1 MLKPLIFALAV
12 VIAAA
17 PAAGETKPTKAP
29 PDTAILAEA
38 TAAVDAF
45 HAALKK
51 GDKAAALAMLD
62 DNVEIFEQGAIEHS
76 KAEYAAGHLG
86 ADIAF
91 SGATKTTRT
100 HRGGAILG
108 NLAYITSENKVTGTF
123 KGKPVSVNSIETMVL
138 HKAGTAW
145 KILHI
150 HWSSRDAK

>member
-1 MLKPLIFALAV
+1 MPPRTLIGGV
-12 VIAAA
+12 QRAASGA
-17 PAAGETKPTKAP
+17 GDERCCAKHVTCAA
-29 PDTAILAEA
+29 
-38 TAAVDAF
+38 
-45 HAALKK
+45 
-51 GDKAAALAMLD
+51 
-62 DNVEIFEQGAIEHS
+62 S
-76 KAEYAAGHLG
+76 
-86 ADIAF
+86 IAF

-123 KGKPVSVNSIETMVL
+123 KSKPVSVNSIETMVL